1 MESFS
6 MVQAGRWLFGAIS
19 ICCLAA
25 AVTAAEAQTT
35 EPTPSQKPDSQKPG
49 GPAKQSGDV
58 PLSKKLD
65 RNDGVIKPPHG
76 IDPEIHQAP
85 PASTG
90 DKMPVIIPPGEP
102 GGDQSVQPK

>member
-19 ICCLAA
+19 ICCFAA
-25 AVTAAEAQTT
+25 TVTAAEAQTT
-35 EPTPSQKPDSQKPG
+35 EPTPSQKPNSQKPG

-85 PASTG
+85 PARTG

>member
-19 ICCLAA
+19 ICCFAA

-35 EPTPSQKPDSQKPG
+35 EPTPSQKPASQKPG

-85 PASTG
+85 PARTG

>member
-6 MVQAGRWLFGAIS
+6 MLEARRWLFGAIS
-19 ICCLAA
+19 ICGLAA

-35 EPTPSQKPDSQKPG
+35 EPTPTQKPEPQKPSG
-49 GPAKQSGDV
+49 SAKQSGV

-65 RNDGVIKPPHG
+65 KNDGVIKPPHG